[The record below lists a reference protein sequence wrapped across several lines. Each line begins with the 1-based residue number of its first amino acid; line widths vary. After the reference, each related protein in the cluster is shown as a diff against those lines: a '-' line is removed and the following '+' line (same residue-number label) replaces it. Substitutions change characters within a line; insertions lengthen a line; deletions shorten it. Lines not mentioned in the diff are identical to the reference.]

1 MKKKVEKDK
10 WKGEKRGV
18 VAEIMNSIKEK
29 VEKRKRNKK
38 RNR

>member
-1 MKKKVEKDK
+1 MKRKGKKDK
-10 WKGEKRGV
+10 WKGEKRGG

-29 VEKRKRNKK
+29 VEKRKRNKR